1 MCQNKQVKK
10 MFFLGFRMNV
20 FLLLL
25 SFKNI
30 LSFLRTKLQLT
41 VNKKIHFIF
50 KESCKFQIF
59 FAQRYEFSN
68 TFFIAKFSRFLL
80 PISIRQF
87 FYSHITR
94 TLSSLSKLR
103 GVWRISGLIW
113 GGSINLRPNFF
124 SSSKGCVE
132 IPCEEMISSVLL
144 PTQVA

>member
-1 MCQNKQVKK
+1 MK
-10 MFFLGFRMNV
+10 V
-20 FLLLL
+20 FLWLL
-25 SFKNI
+25 SFKNS
-30 LSFLRTKLQLT
+30 LSFLRTKLKLQLT

-50 KESCKFQIF
+50 NESCKFQMFIF
-59 FAQRYEFSN
+59 FLLTGTISPKPLVL
-68 TFFIAKFSRFLL
+68 FIAKCSRFLL